1 MTTRRSTVR
10 SLLARRTLAAAL
22 SVAACLTIAPACTS
36 NLTGGDLTDNPNA
49 PSKATINQQLVAVT
63 AISDA
68 TLTADD
74 NRVISIWMRQMAGTG
89 RQWLTYD
96 GPYIIDENSFGSF
109 SQFYTGGGLVDIRAI
124 QTKAK
129 AANDRLYLG
138 IAEVWEALVMGYVA
152 DWWGDIPY
160 RQAVDLSVTTPV
172 LDPQQQVYADLQK
185 LLDAAIADLQAGG
198 TGPGAFDLIYGG
210 DAKKWTA
217 LAHTLKARLYLHV
230 AERDATAYASALTN
244 AALGIADA
252 SGDFRTYQSSTVGEE
267 NQWFQFARGRGTD
280 ISAGSFLVTLLSTRN
295 AGGVDARLTQYFAPN
310 GTGHV
315 VGADPGQEGE
325 TYSYLSTTRG
335 DPGFRQPLVTA
346 AENTL
351 IRAEARLQGGDL
363 AGAAADLSAERATAG
378 LPAVAS
384 GLPRATLYEQIIE
397 EKYIA
402 LFQNP
407 EVWSDWK
414 RTCWPN
420 FAPANGARVIPARF
434 FYGADER
441 GTNPNVPSPSQ
452 APRRNWNDPA
462 NATALDG
469 SACLGQS

>member
-1 MTTRRSTVR
+1 MTSQLRR
-10 SLLARRTLAAAL
+10 ARRALAAAL
-22 SVAACLTIAPACTS
+22 ATAACLTLAPACKS

-49 PSKATINQQLVAVT
+49 PSKATINEELVAVT

-109 SQFYTGGGLVDIRAI
+109 SQFYTGGGLIDIRTI
-124 QTKAK
+124 QAKAK

-138 IAEVWEALVMGYVA
+138 IGEVWEALVMGYVA

-160 RQAVDLSVTTPV
+160 RQASNPSIATPA

-185 LLDAAIADLQAGG
+185 LLDAAVADLQAGG
-198 TGPGAFDLIYGG
+198 TGPHGYDLIYNG
-210 DAKKWTA
+210 DAAKWTA

-230 AERDATAYASALTN
+230 AERDPAAYASAL
-244 AALGIADA
+244 AQAQLGIADA

-280 ISAGSFLVTLLSTRN
+280 ISAGSFLVNLLSTRN
-295 AGGVDARLTQYFAPN
+295 AGGADARLTQYFGPS
-310 GTGHV
+310 GTGTV

-325 TYSYLSTTRG
+325 TYSYLSSTRG

-351 IRAEARLQGGDL
+351 IRAEARLQTGDQS
-363 AGAAADLSAERATAG
+363 GAAADLNAERATAG
-378 LPAVAS
+378 LPAVAT
-384 GLPRATLYEQIIE
+384 GLTVAQLYQQIIE
-397 EKYIA
+397 EKYVA

-441 GTNPNVPSPSQ
+441 GTNPNIPSPSA
-452 APRRNWNDPA
+452 APRRNWNDPP

-469 SACLGQS
+469 NPCLGQG